1 MSDGDGPCLTL
12 FLFPRSGP
20 AQAQAECHA
29 VSCVHRPIRGPGPW
43 RYRPA
48 NHVSA
53 HVSHVSWAASIC
65 HPGRDTHLQIIQSTG
80 GQVSWP
86 WHPSPPAGLRTDAAT
101 KQDGKYR
108 AGRTRHTGHA
118 AVTQSDHWS
127 RSHRDM
133 VTVGQKYQQL

>member
-1 MSDGDGPCLTL
+1 MKWISGLWNVGGLMSDGDGPCLTL
-12 FLFPRSGP
+12 FLFPRPGP

-86 WHPSPPAGLRTDAAT
+86 
-101 KQDGKYR
+101 
-108 AGRTRHTGHA
+108 
-118 AVTQSDHWS
+118 
-127 RSHRDM
+127 
-133 VTVGQKYQQL
+133 